1 MTTYVLGI
9 DGGGT
14 STRAAILSDAGDI
27 CCLGASDRSNC
38 SDVGVPATRANLLE
52 AVTRAVRKCR
62 RRAIGPGMHPAPLR
76 KADLWG

>member
-27 CCLGASDRSNC
+27 CCLGASGRSNC
-38 SDVGVPATRANLLE
+38 SDVGAPAIRANLLE
-52 AVTRAVRKCR
+52 AVTKAVRECR
-62 RRAIGPGMHPAPLR
+62 TRAIDPGPHPAPLR
-76 KADLWG
+76 KANLWG